1 MLRNILTNL
10 IFILLTG
17 LLLKFQVGFAFTIPD
32 SHFAVAGDWACKP
45 ETIATINNI
54 KNKNPDIIFA
64 LGDLSYENTGDCWLN
79 EISSID
85 KTKIRIVMGNHE
97 EEPGI
102 PPSLVSQYKKSFSL
116 PETFYSFDFQNVHFT
131 IMDSN
136 IPFDIKSQQYSFV
149 TKDLLTASQ
158 NDSIKWKVVLFHH
171 PLYTSPTEFYKGNDE
186 MRKIYHPIFDHY
198 GIDLV
203 LQAHNH
209 NYQRTYPLTYNYSV
223 SDEDPIITSLN
234 KTMYEHP
241 SGEVYV
247 VVGTAGKALYNFLAR
262 AKYNVSEFIGHGFL
276 DVALTNNSTRLD
288 CSFYGNDGIVKDHFS
303 IIK

>member
-1 MLRNILTNL
+1 MLRNILANL
-10 IFILLTG
+10 FLILLTG
-17 LLLKFQVGFAFTIPD
+17 LILKGQIGFAFTIPD

-54 KNKNPDIIFA
+54 KSKNPDIIFA

-79 EISSID
+79 EISSLD

-102 PPSLVSQYKKSFSL
+102 PHSLVSQYEKAFSIKK
-116 PETFYSFDFQNVHFT
+116 TFYSFNFQNVHFT

-149 TKDLLTASQ
+149 TNDLMTASQ
-158 NDSIKWKVVLFHH
+158 NESIKWKVILFHH
-171 PLYTSPTEFYKGNDE
+171 PIYTSPTEFYKGNDE

-198 GIDLV
+198 EVDLV

-209 NYQRTYPLTYNYSV
+209 NYQRTYPLTYNYST
-223 SDEDPIITSLN
+223 SDENPVITSLN
-234 KTMYEHP
+234 KTTYDHP

-276 DVALTNNSTRLD
+276 DVALTSNGTRLD
-288 CSFYGNDGIVKDHFS
+288 CNLYDNDDKVLDHFS

>member
-1 MLRNILTNL
+1 MTG
-10 IFILLTG
+10 ILLTG

>member
-10 IFILLTG
+10 IF
-17 LLLKFQVGFAFTIPD
+17 LLLIGLFLKSQVGFAFTIPD

-45 ETIATINNI
+45 ETSATINNI
-54 KNKNPDIIFA
+54 RNKNPDIIFA

-79 EISSID
+79 EISSLD

-97 EEPGI
+97 EELGI

-116 PETFYSFDFQNVHFT
+116 AKTFYSFDFQNVHFT

-136 IPFDIKSQQYSFV
+136 IPFDINSQQYSFV

-171 PLYTSPTEFYKGNDE
+171 PIYTSPTEFYKGNDE
-186 MRKIYHPIFDHY
+186 MRKTYHPIFDHY

-223 SDEDPIITSLN
+223 SDENPIITSLN
-234 KTMYEHP
+234 KTTYEHP

-262 AKYNVSEFIGHGFL
+262 AKYNVSEFVGHGFL
-276 DVALTNNSTRLD
+276 DVALINNGTRLD
-288 CSFYGNDGIVKDHFS
+288 CHLYDNDGKMMDHFS